1 MALGAFLVAINKNTL
16 LMSNDTN
23 HTRRS
28 KLANSIFNYRKTI
41 LVLFGLVFIVLAY
54 LCSQVS
60 IEASFSKMIPTSHPY
75 VQNFFKYRNDLSA
88 LGNSIRVIVESK
100 DGTIFSKEYQEV
112 LKQVTDDVFFIPGV
126 NRSKLRSLWT
136 PNVRWTEVTEN
147 GFVGGEVI
155 PDKYD
160 GSEKSLDQLRSN
172 ILKSGQLGS
181 LVSNDYQ
188 SSLVHA
194 PLNEVHPETGEK
206 LSYHELSEQL
216 EANIRQ
222 KYNSET
228 INIRIVGFA
237 KIVGDLIKGAAQVGL
252 FFLIT
257 IAITSL
263 LLLLYSRCL
272 RSTLLVIGCS
282 LLAVI
287 SQLGVLHGLGYGIN
301 PYSMLVPFLIFA
313 IGVSHGVQ
321 MVNAM
326 IHNTSENKL
335 SRAKYAFTTL
345 IIAGLTALISDAI
358 GFTTLMVIKIQVI
371 RELAIS
377 ASIGVALIIITNL
390 IVLPLLLSY
399 SGVNS
404 RKPTNKPSIIV
415 TLFSRFSTKS
425 GAIFALISALI
436 IAGFGYTIAQD
447 MKIGDLDAGAP
458 ELRPNSRYNQDNAYL
473 VEHYSNSTDVFVMMV
488 ETEPEQC
495 VAYEHIIL
503 MDKYQWMLKNMPEV
517 QNALSLADVVKFG
530 NLALNEGSLKWFG
543 FSRNPSVI
551 NATLSRIPA
560 GLMNS
565 DCTMAPILVFLNDH
579 KAETL
584 SNIVTASKDFAAE
597 HSNAKIQFTLAAG
610 NAGIEAATNEVIQ
623 ASQTKMLIWVYS
635 VVIILCF
642 IAFRSFRSVICVIL
656 PLMLTSMLCQALMAK
671 LNIGV
676 KVATLPVIALGVGIG
691 VDYGIYIFSRMQEA
705 LNKTTSLFETY
716 KYALTYAGNAVAFTG
731 ITLAIGVFTWT
742 FSPIKFQAD
751 MGVLLTFMF
760 IFNMLGAL
768 ILLPALSWLLGIKPK
783 PVSD

>member
-1 MALGAFLVAINKNTL
+1 MNDDINNNL
-16 LMSNDTN
+16 
-23 HTRRS
+23 RA
-28 KLANSIFNYRKTI
+28 KLADSIFSHRKAI
-41 LVLFGLVFIVLAY
+41 LVLLGLVFTGLAY
-54 LCSQVS
+54 LCSQVG
-60 IEASFSKMIPTSHPY
+60 IEASFSKMIPTSHVY

-100 DGTIFSKEYQEV
+100 DGNIFNKEYQEV

-126 NRSKLRSLWT
+126 NRSKLRSIWT

-160 GSEKSLDQLRSN
+160 GSQKSLDQLRAN

-181 LVSNDYQ
+181 LVANDYQ

-216 EANIRQ
+216 ETRIRQ
-222 KYNSET
+222 KYNSDT

-237 KIVGDLIKGAAQVGL
+237 KIVGDLIKGATQVGL
-252 FFLIT
+252 FFLVT
-257 IAITSL
+257 ILITSL
-263 LLLLYSRCL
+263 LLWLYSRCL
-272 RSTLLVIGCS
+272 RCTLLVVGCS
-282 LLAVI
+282 LVAVI
-287 SQLGVLHGLGYGIN
+287 AQLGVLHGLGYGIN
-301 PYSMLVPFLIFA
+301 PYTMLVPFLIFA

-321 MVNAM
+321 MLNAM
-326 IHNTSENKL
+326 IHNTAPDKL
-335 SRAKYAFTTL
+335 TRAKYAFTSL
-345 IIAGLTALISDAI
+345 VVAGVTALVSDAI
-358 GFTTLMVIKIQVI
+358 GFTTLMVIDIQVI

-399 SGVNS
+399 SGVITRQHS
-404 RKPTNKPSIIV
+404 GKPSIIV
-415 TLFSRFSTKS
+415 RLFSGFSKKP
-425 GAIFALISALI
+425 GAIFALISALL
-436 IAGFGYTIAQD
+436 IAGIGLALMQD

-458 ELRPNSRYNQDNAYL
+458 ELRPDSRYNRDNAYL
-473 VEHYSNSTDVFVMMV
+473 VKHYSNSTDVFVVMV
-488 ETEPEQC
+488 ETEPEKC

-503 MDKYQWMLKNMPEV
+503 MDKYQWMMKNMPEV
-517 QNALSLADVVKFG
+517 QNALSLADVVQFG
-530 NLALNEGSLKWFG
+530 NLALNEGYLKWYG

-565 DCTMAPILVFLNDH
+565 DCSMAPILVFLNDH

-584 SNIVTASKDFAAE
+584 ERIVSASKNFAAE
-597 HSNAKIQFTLAAG
+597 HNNESIRFTLAAG

-623 ASQTKMLIWVYS
+623 ASQTKMLVWVYS
-635 VVIILCF
+635 VVIVLCLL
-642 IAFRSFRSVICVIL
+642 AFRSVRSVICIIL
-656 PLMLTSMLCQALMAK
+656 PLMLTSILSQALMAK

-691 VDYGIYIFSRMQEA
+691 VDYGIYIFSKMQEA
-705 LNKTTSLFETY
+705 LKKTTSLFETY
-716 KYALTYAGNAVAFTG
+716 KFALAYEGTAVAFTG
-731 ITLAIGVFTWT
+731 VTLAIGVFTWT

-751 MGVLLTFMF
+751 MGILLTFMF

-768 ILLPALSWLLGIKPK
+768 ILLPALAWFLRIKPK
-783 PVSD
+783 TAQANI